1 MAVPLFGRSR
11 VNSVSDAVDVDS
23 IKLTNYT
30 DTVQHLDKF
39 YGQVKRQL
47 LNFQSPTTGLFPRL
61 SRDREHGY
69 VRDSIYCA
77 VSIWSLYQAYKRI
90 DDDRGKSYELGQSV
104 VKCMRGILFC
114 WMRQSKDKME
124 KFKVEQGPQHAL
136 HSIFHLKSGMT
147 IIPESD
153 YGHLQIDSVSL
164 YLLYLVQMITSG
176 LQIIYTMDEVNFVQ
190 NLVYYVER
198 AYRTPDFG
206 MWERGSKYNNG
217 TPEIHS
223 SSIGMAKSAL
233 EAINGCNLFGDK
245 GASWSVIY
253 VDVDAHNRNRSI
265 FETLLP
271 RESSS
276 KNTDTGLLMAVSFPC
291 FATHDD
297 YLYRRTKDKV
307 IRKLHRSSYGIKRFL
322 RDGYGTVLEDRSR
335 KYYTSGETK
344 AFENIESEW
353 PMFFILMILDGIFKG
368 HDEQVQKYKQ
378 LLAPRL
384 KRDKYGGNTDWSKE
398 VLKEWE
404 DYIVPMY
411 FYVPK
416 EFLEAERAEPGSQPR
431 LPSAEGD
438 VDNLFMMGQALHIIS
453 KLLLEGL
460 LHITELDP
468 VRRYLPSCNRP
479 RRTDR
484 YSAFQGKAVSAA
496 TDLVVQVVLIAES
509 MRLQAM
515 MATYGIQTQTP
526 HEVEPVQIWSPKQ
539 LMKVYE
545 FLGVNRKL
553 GLKGRPRRPI
563 GALGTSKLYRICG
576 QTVLCYPLIFEV
588 NDFYLSHDMALLI
601 DDIKNELTFVGK
613 YWRMSGR
620 PTMAIVIRE
629 DNMRDSHFKELLDLL
644 AMLKKGHCDGL
655 KVRMGRLQN
664 LISSS
669 CIEHLD
675 FLHLL
680 PHDALPKFE
689 AFQQLEHTNTGYQ
702 SLTDVPKAIAY
713 SEPSYDYSSFY
724 SKPNNEIIEALSHVD
739 TLHGQSQ
746 LLGILWHRVSPNF
759 TIDGVMLKDRLE
771 KLTRQAGALKH
782 WAVVRHCSSILG
794 KVVDS
799 LSPYITAILVNGKQI
814 TVGVFGRDEAV
825 IDKPLTPKEIK
836 SIIYTQCKDHV
847 YHAVLLQEVIV
858 YVGRLVSTTPKLFEG
873 ILKIRTGSVIH
884 AMNLYLKFTSDN
896 PPALESLSPSELRKV
911 VYQVFTLRDN
921 ADIRMSQHCTRQI
934 EGALC
939 RVPKDFFDRVWDVM
953 TRTPGG
959 IVVGGHHL
967 PQQPTL
973 SELTIYDLNF
983 ALQVEM
989 LLSHIS
995 LPEYRHV
1002 MIELLM
1008 VIDVI
1013 LKRNPE
1019 FSFSDKVDLDVLIR
1033 DAFAM
1038 FKAEKESP
1046 GSDPN
1051 NVTSFYDS
1059 PSSVTSCYLS
1069 RGIMTRLLTSGIGIS
1084 TEECSIS

>member
-1 MAVPLFGRSR
+1 MAVPLFSRSR
-11 VNSVSDAVDVDS
+11 HNSSDFVDVDS
-23 IKLTNYT
+23 IKLTNYA

-47 LNFQSPTTGLFPRL
+47 LNYQSPTTGLFPCL
-61 SRDREHGY
+61 SRDKDNGY

-77 VSIWSLYQAYKRI
+77 VAVWSLYQAYKRI

-124 KFKVEQGPQHAL
+124 KFKMEQGPQHAL
-136 HSIFHLKSGMT
+136 HSVFNLKTGMT
-147 IIPESD
+147 VVAETD
-153 YGHLQIDSVSL
+153 YGHLQIDVVSL

-176 LQIIYTMDEVNFVQ
+176 LQVIYTVDEVNFIQ

-206 MWERGSKYNNG
+206 IWERGSKYNNG
-217 TPEIHS
+217 SPEIHA

-276 KNTDTGLLMAVSFPC
+276 KNVDTGLLLAVSFPC
-291 FATHDD
+291 FATHDE
-297 YLYRRTKDKV
+297 YLYERTKDKI
-307 IRKLHRSSYGIKRFL
+307 IRKLHRSNYGIKRFL

-335 KYYTSGETK
+335 RHYNPGETK
-344 AFENIESEW
+344 VFENVESEW
-353 PMFFILMILDGIFKG
+353 PLFFILMILDGIFKG
-368 HDEQVQKYKQ
+368 LDDQVTKYKE
-378 LLAPRL
+378 LLMPRL
-384 KRDKYGGNTDWSKE
+384 RRDRHG
-398 VLKEWE
+398 
-404 DYIVPMY
+404 DYIVPKY
-411 FYVPK
+411 FYIPR
-416 EFLEAERAEPGSQPR
+416 ECLDAERAELGSQPR
-431 LPSAEGD
+431 VPSLEGD
-438 VDNLFMMGQALHIIS
+438 VDNLFMMGQAFYVIAQ
-453 KLLLEGL
+453 LLLEGL
-460 LHITELDP
+460 LHISELDP
-468 VRRYLPSCNRP
+468 IRRYLPSYNRP

-484 YSAFQGKAVSAA
+484 YSAFQCAA
-496 TDLVVQVVLIAES
+496 TDLVVQVVLVAES

-553 GLKGRPRRPI
+553 GLRGRPQRPI

-576 QTVLCYPLIFEV
+576 QTVMCYPLLFEV
-588 NDFYLSHDMALLI
+588 SDFYLSHDMALLI
-601 DDIKNELTFVGK
+601 DDIKNELMFVGK

-620 PTMAIVIRE
+620 PTMAILIRE
-629 DNMRDSHFKELLDLL
+629 DNMRDAHFKELLDLL
-644 AMLKKGHCDGL
+644 AMLKKGCCDGL

-680 PHDALPKFE
+680 PHEALPKFE
-689 AFQQLEHTNTGYQ
+689 ALQQLEHPTTGYQ
-702 SLTDVPKAIAY
+702 SLTEVPKAIAY
-713 SEPSYDYSSFY
+713 SEPSYDYSPFQA
-724 SKPNNEIIEALSHVD
+724 KPNHDIIEALKHVD

-746 LLGILWHRVSPNF
+746 LLGILWGRTTPSF
-759 TIDGVMLKDRLE
+759 MIDGVMLKDRLE
-771 KLTRQAGALKH
+771 KLTRQAGALRH
-782 WAVVRHCSSILG
+782 WSVVRYCSSILG
-794 KVVDS
+794 KVADS

-814 TVGVFGRDEAV
+814 TVGVFGHEEAV
-825 IDKPLTPKEIK
+825 LDKPMTPKEIK

-847 YHAVLLQEVIV
+847 YDAVLLQEVIV
-858 YVGRLVSTTPKLFEG
+858 YIGRLISTTPKLFHG
-873 ILKIRTGSVIH
+873 ILKIRTGSILH
-884 AMNLYLKFTSDN
+884 AMNLYLKFTDSN
-896 PPALESLSPSELRKV
+896 PPPLESLSPNELRKV
-911 VYQVFTLRDN
+911 VHHVFTLRD
-921 ADIRMSQHCTRQI
+921 DTSVVMSQYRRRQI

-953 TRTPGG
+953 TRMPGG
-959 IVVGGHHL
+959 IVVMGHHL

-973 SELTIYDLNF
+973 SDLTIYDLNF
-983 ALQVEM
+983 ALQVEK
-989 LLSHIS
+989 LLSYIV

-1002 MIELLM
+1002 MVELLM

-1019 FSFSDKVDLDVLIR
+1019 FSFSEKVDLDSVIQ
-1033 DAFAM
+1033 DAFQV
-1038 FKAEKESP
+1038 FKTEREPPK
-1046 GSDPN
+1046 SDPKDM
-1051 NVTSFYDS
+1051 TAFFSA

-1069 RGIMTRLLTSGIGIS
+1069 RAIMTRLLVSGTEKVNVEDCNIS
-1084 TEECSIS
+1084 

>member
-1 MAVPLFGRSR
+1 
-11 VNSVSDAVDVDS
+11 
-23 IKLTNYT
+23 
-30 DTVQHLDKF
+30 
-39 YGQVKRQL
+39 VKRQL

-153 YGHLQIDSVSL
+153 YGHLQVRLHSHFMRDGNVWP
-164 YLLYLVQMITSG
+164 
-176 LQIIYTMDEVNFVQ
+176 IIYTMDEVNFVQ

-384 KRDKYGGNTDWSKE
+384 KRDKYG
-398 VLKEWE
+398 

-468 VRRYLPSCNRP
+468 VRRYLP
-479 RRTDR
+479 
-484 YSAFQGKAVSAA
+484 AA

-539 LMKVYE
+539 LMKV
-545 FLGVNRKL
+545 
-553 GLKGRPRRPI
+553 
-563 GALGTSKLYRICG
+563 C
-576 QTVLCYPLIFEV
+576 
-588 NDFYLSHDMALLI
+588 
-601 DDIKNELTFVGK
+601 
-613 YWRMSGR
+613 
-620 PTMAIVIRE
+620 
-629 DNMRDSHFKELLDLL
+629 
-644 AMLKKGHCDGL
+644 
-655 KVRMGRLQN
+655 
-664 LISSS
+664 
-669 CIEHLD
+669 
-675 FLHLL
+675 
-680 PHDALPKFE
+680 
-689 AFQQLEHTNTGYQ
+689 
-702 SLTDVPKAIAY
+702 
-713 SEPSYDYSSFY
+713 SF
-724 SKPNNEIIEALSHVD
+724 
-739 TLHGQSQ
+739 
-746 LLGILWHRVSPNF
+746 
-759 TIDGVMLKDRLE
+759 
-771 KLTRQAGALKH
+771 
-782 WAVVRHCSSILG
+782 
-794 KVVDS
+794 
-799 LSPYITAILVNGKQI
+799 
-814 TVGVFGRDEAV
+814 
-825 IDKPLTPKEIK
+825 
-836 SIIYTQCKDHV
+836 
-847 YHAVLLQEVIV
+847 
-858 YVGRLVSTTPKLFEG
+858 
-873 ILKIRTGSVIH
+873 
-884 AMNLYLKFTSDN
+884 
-896 PPALESLSPSELRKV
+896 
-911 VYQVFTLRDN
+911 
-921 ADIRMSQHCTRQI
+921 
-934 EGALC
+934 
-939 RVPKDFFDRVWDVM
+939 
-953 TRTPGG
+953 
-959 IVVGGHHL
+959 
-967 PQQPTL
+967 
-973 SELTIYDLNF
+973 
-983 ALQVEM
+983 
-989 LLSHIS
+989 
-995 LPEYRHV
+995 
-1002 MIELLM
+1002 
-1008 VIDVI
+1008 
-1013 LKRNPE
+1013 
-1019 FSFSDKVDLDVLIR
+1019 
-1033 DAFAM
+1033 
-1038 FKAEKESP
+1038 
-1046 GSDPN
+1046 
-1051 NVTSFYDS
+1051 
-1059 PSSVTSCYLS
+1059 
-1069 RGIMTRLLTSGIGIS
+1069 
-1084 TEECSIS
+1084 

>member
-1 MAVPLFGRSR
+1 FTFS
-11 VNSVSDAVDVDS
+11 
-23 IKLTNYT
+23 
-30 DTVQHLDKF
+30 
-39 YGQVKRQL
+39 VKRQL

-136 HSIFHLKSGMT
+136 HSIFHLKTGMT

-206 MWERGSKYNNG
+206 MWERGSKYNSG

-322 RDGYGTVLEDRSR
+322 RDGYGTVLEDRNR

-368 HDEQVQKYKQ
+368 LDEQVQKYKQ

-384 KRDKYGGNTDWSKE
+384 KRDKYG
-398 VLKEWE
+398 

-484 YSAFQGKAVSAA
+484 YSAFQNSKPGCPQTALLRAPISCIGCGARAASSRVSGYAKYRQRLQLGEHRLLNASVDCLKQVFIFSILNKVSSCIDVFTKKLNHQAIRLCCYCSTLGFVVCLKCVRYMGLMQYHSLLYTGKAW
-496 TDLVVQVVLIAES
+496 
-509 MRLQAM
+509 
-515 MATYGIQTQTP
+515 
-526 HEVEPVQIWSPKQ
+526 QIT
-539 LMKVYE
+539 
-545 FLGVNRKL
+545 R
-553 GLKGRPRRPI
+553 
-563 GALGTSKLYRICG
+563 
-576 QTVLCYPLIFEV
+576 
-588 NDFYLSHDMALLI
+588 
-601 DDIKNELTFVGK
+601 
-613 YWRMSGR
+613 SGR
-620 PTMAIVIRE
+620 PQERGRTGLAFRFPLLAEKKSSVFRRFTARGARHVTLLSSVIR
-629 DNMRDSHFKELLDLL
+629 RLTFSISAAASLGDLPGFL
-644 AMLKKGHCDGL
+644 SIEEAMAVHS
-655 KVRMGRLQN
+655 VEPNVN
-664 LISSS
+664 L
-669 CIEHLD
+669 
-675 FLHLL
+675 F
-680 PHDALPKFE
+680 P
-689 AFQQLEHTNTGYQ
+689 Q
-702 SLTDVPKAIAY
+702 
-713 SEPSYDYSSFY
+713 SFY
-724 SKPNNEIIEALSHVD
+724 GKSNSEIIEALSHVD

-759 TIDGVMLKDRLE
+759 TIDGGKSEQSWLE

-799 LSPYITAILVNGKQI
+799 LSPYITAILLPINPMLQI

-884 AMNLYLKFTSDN
+884 AMNLYLKFTSDS
-896 PPALESLSPSELRKV
+896 PPTLESLSPSELRKV

-967 PQQPTL
+967 PQARRSPFQPTL

-1038 FKAEKESP
+1038 FKAEMEPP